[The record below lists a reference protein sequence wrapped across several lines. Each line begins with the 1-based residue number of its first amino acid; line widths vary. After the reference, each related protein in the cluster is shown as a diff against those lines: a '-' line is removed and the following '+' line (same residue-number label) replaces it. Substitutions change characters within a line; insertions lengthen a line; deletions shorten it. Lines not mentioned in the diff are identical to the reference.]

1 MKDILLRSK
10 ATIIA
15 LALWWYITRLLV
27 SQAIVT
33 VDPSNTLIALIV
45 CLAVVA
51 YLLAITLIQ
60 SLHPDNRRQIWVMG
74 IFVIL
79 LANSYLVDN
88 VATGVYLADFMKI
101 FGVYLIIAGPTKML
115 FSQKA
120 KDDRFEKE
128 VEIIEV

>member
-10 ATIIA
+10 ATLIA

-27 SQAIVT
+27 SQAVVT
-33 VDPSNTLIALIV
+33 VDPAYTLTALIL

-51 YLLAITLIQ
+51 YLLAITLVQ
-60 SLHPDNRRQIWVMG
+60 SFHPDNRRQIAVIG
-74 IFVIL
+74 VLVIL
-79 LANSYLVDN
+79 LADGYLIDN

-120 KDDRFEKE
+120 KEERFEKE

>member
-10 ATIIA
+10 ATLIA
-15 LALWWYITRLLV
+15 LALWWYITWLLI
-27 SQAIVT
+27 SQAVVVT
-33 VDPSNTLIALIV
+33 NPTYNLTALIL

-60 SLHPDNRRQIWVMG
+60 SLHPDNRWQIALIW
-74 IFVIL
+74 IL
-79 LANSYLVDN
+79 VVLMADSYLIDN
-88 VATGVYLADFMKI
+88 VAAGIYLADFMKI

-120 KDDRFEKE
+120 KEERFEKE

>member
-27 SQAIVT
+27 SQATVT
-33 VDPSNTLIALIV
+33 VDPTHSMIALIV
-45 CLAVVA
+45 CLMVVI

-60 SLHPDNRRQIWVMG
+60 SLHPDNRRQIAVIG
-74 IFVIL
+74 VLVIL
-79 LANSYLVDN
+79 LANGYLVDN
-88 VATGVYLADFMKI
+88 VASWIYLADFMKI

-115 FSQKA
+115 FSEKA
-120 KDDRFEKE
+120 KEERFEKE